1 MSLITIAEG
10 LAKNVGMQIPD
21 VVMTSPDRSWQ
32 EALEF
37 ANEVGDELARR
48 FDWPQLF
55 ADATLTG
62 TGADAAISLPSDF
75 DRFPAG
81 VNVRYSG
88 APVRSLTHG
97 EWAAL
102 TAYEGAPRYFL
113 RAGSTV
119 RLWPY
124 LAASDEAQA
133 YYISADWCD
142 GGASFQADTDETIF
156 GDDLFTLGLI
166 VRWRR
171 QKGMPYSDEEAE
183 FEAALQDY
191 ANFSGA
197 ARF

>member
-1 MSLITIAEG
+1 MSLLSICQG
-10 LAKNVGMQIPD
+10 LAKNVGMEIPD
-21 VVMTSPDRSWQ
+21 VVVTSPDRSWA

-37 ANEVGDELARR
+37 ANEVGEELLRR

-55 ADATLTG
+55 TDHTLTG
-62 TGADAAISLPSDF
+62 TGADVALSMPSDF

-97 EWAAL
+97 EWASL
-102 TAYEGAPRYFL
+102 TAYEGKPRYFL
-113 RAGSTV
+113 LSGASV
-119 RLWPY
+119 RLWPF
-124 LAASDEAQA
+124 LAAADEAQT
-133 YYISADWCD
+133 YYITENWCD
-142 GGASFQADTDETIF
+142 GGATFQADTDETVF
-156 GDDLFTLGLI
+156 DDDLFTLGLI

-183 FEAALQDY
+183 YESALQDF